1 MHCSL
6 GHEIVSSRSGLAVL
20 DRMMSLKVGSMSREI
35 QAAVPTPNV
44 ERPDTCARLS
54 GAHSQLTRTR
64 NPLPPTD
71 ELGQIIESLVRKCV
85 ADLSHNSLPECD
97 GIPIWDTPEAGFA
110 DGRAPLFMR
119 YKSVI
124 GAFHLM
130 PEEALAATEVDE
142 SRIRNR
148 GLAAACPPLSPQRD
162 CVDAPSV
169 GLASIWSERHI
180 AYAAGLGTFGH
191 HRAFISRRG
200 SAIRLGSVVT
210 NASITLTP
218 RAFSSHLENCLL
230 AKGKKCLACASRCPA
245 GAISEK
251 GHDKRACRDYY
262 YRHIVPTRSD
272 SGVPRMGCG
281 LCTTGVPCESR
292 IPH

>member
-1 MHCSL
+1 M
-6 GHEIVSSRSGLAVL
+6 
-20 DRMMSLKVGSMSREI
+20 
-35 QAAVPTPNV
+35 
-44 ERPDTCARLS
+44 
-54 GAHSQLTRTR
+54 
-64 NPLPPTD
+64 PPTD

-85 ADLSHNSLPECD
+85 ADPSHNSLPECD
-97 GIPIWDTPEAGFA
+97 GIPIWDTPEVGFA
-110 DGRAPLFMR
+110 DGRDPLFVR

-124 GAFHLM
+124 GAFHLT

-148 GLAAACPPLSPQRD
+148 GLAVISWVLPFTEQIRRSNAVAKDGPSRLWCHARTYGEELNNLIRRRVVDELRSRGFVAACPPLSPQFD

-200 SAIRLGSVVT
+200 SAVRLGSVVT
-210 NASITLTP
+210 NASITLAP

-245 GAISEK
+245 GAICEK